1 MIHKIEIFLSE
12 AEDQAVERE
21 NARRYALLSKSVQ
34 EPELSLPLEGQLIV
48 LLRKAIKG
56 LQAEQRSRDAIAR
69 YRAGT
74 QRTTENAPNGCE
86 PDADANATLP

>member
-1 MIHKIEIFLSE
+1 MIYKIEICLTADE
-12 AEDQAVERE
+12 YKAVGRE
-21 NARRYALLSKSVQ
+21 CARRYDLWAKTIR

-56 LQAEQRSRDAIAR
+56 LQAEQRSRDALAR

-74 QRTTENAPNGCE
+74 QRTTENAPNGGE
-86 PDADANATLP
+86 SNDSH